1 MKEKLLEM
9 LEMQKALNQ
18 NILEEYGNE
27 KYTWDNLLHALF
39 DELGELNHELKAKWC
54 WWKKTQKPVDREKLL
69 EEYVDCIHFGL
80 CMILKRKGNLE
91 QDVAQIEEGYYTHI
105 YHDIIYC
112 DNIYLYFVQIVNPG
126 CTAINR
132 FINLLG
138 LGYSLGFTF
147 DTIYKAYIKKNK
159 VNHERLKEGY

>member
-18 NILEEYGNE
+18 NILEEYGDE

-80 CMILKRKGNLE
+80 CMILKRQGNLE
-91 QDVAQIEEGYYTHI
+91 QDVAQIEKYYYNHI
-105 YHDIIYC
+105 CYDSV
-112 DNIYLYFVQIVNPG
+112 YLHFVQIVNPS
-126 CTAINR
+126 CTAVNR
-132 FINLLG
+132 FVNLLC
-138 LGYSLGFTF
+138 LGNSLGFTF

>member
-9 LEMQKALNQ
+9 LEMQRVLNQ
-18 NILEEYGNE
+18 NILEEYGDE

-80 CMILKRKGNLE
+80 CMILKRQGNIE
-91 QDVAQIEEGYYTHI
+91 QEVAQIEKYYYNHI
-105 YHDIIYC
+105 CY
-112 DNIYLYFVQIVNPG
+112 DNVYLHFAQIVNPS
-126 CTAINR
+126 CTAVNR
-132 FINLLG
+132 FINLLC
-138 LGYSLGFTF
+138 LGNSLGFTF
-147 DTIYKAYIKKNK
+147 DIIYEAYIKKNK

>member
-18 NILEEYGNE
+18 NILEEYGDE

-54 WWKKTQKPVDREKLL
+54 WWKKTQKPVDKEKLL

-91 QDVAQIEEGYYTHI
+91 KAVAQIEKGYNNHMCY
-105 YHDIIYC
+105 
-112 DNIYLYFVQIVNPG
+112 NSIYLYFVQIVNPG
-126 CTAINR
+126 CTAVNR
-132 FINLLG
+132 FIHLLG
-138 LGYSLGFTF
+138 LGYALGFTF

>member
-18 NILEEYGNE
+18 NILEENGDE

-39 DELGELNHELKAKWC
+39 DELGELNHELKAKWG

-138 LGYSLGFTF
+138 LGYALGFTF